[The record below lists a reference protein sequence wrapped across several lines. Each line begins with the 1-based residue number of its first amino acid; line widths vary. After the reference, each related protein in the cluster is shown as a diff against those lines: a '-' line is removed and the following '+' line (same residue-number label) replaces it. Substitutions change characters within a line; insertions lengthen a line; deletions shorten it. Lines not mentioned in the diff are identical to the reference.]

1 MNTETEYGKTEP
13 MSIAQYDDELRKL
26 EKKFDKLKE
35 SVEYAANMRPGTNV
49 QLVQRLLLEVLERV
63 R

>member
-26 EKKFDKLKE
+26 EEKFDKLKE
-35 SVEYAANMRPGTNV
+35 SVEYAANMRTGDFHY
-49 QLVQRLLLEVLERV
+49 VQRLLLEALERV